1 MPTNASGQQRDF
13 QSCVGSSILHVG
25 TKEETMRNFILGY
38 IVGAFLTSFALSYNS
53 AYTKA
58 VRQEAIRSVY
68 NPAKTETQKV
78 EPMYSA

>member
-1 MPTNASGQQRDF
+1 MQVASN
-13 QSCVGSSILHVG
+13 G
-25 TKEETMRNFILGY
+25 TFNPVSGVRFSTSVPRRKSMRNFILGY
-38 IVGAFLTSFALSYNS
+38 IVGAFLTSFALSYNA

>member
-1 MPTNASGQQRDF
+1 
-13 QSCVGSSILHVG
+13 
-25 TKEETMRNFILGY
+25 MRNFILGY